1 MEIHL
6 RNLDRFRYSNAGGLW
21 GGVMEIFGMGGD
33 QKKQA
38 IEQGANI
45 AAQDIAE
52 RKTADKIFEAQN
64 QAEIDIKLAKSD
76 LKNKSREAEIDGMD
90 ANNELLRMRTKMEAQ
105 GLGVQ
110 YDTAEMLGA
119 VAAKKALGQADLE
132 KKDLESAI
140 QMRMVYA
147 GGGILLA
154 LILIVMFFKS
164 SKNEK

>member
-6 RNLDRFRYSNAGGLW
+6 RNFRYSNAGGLW
-21 GGVMEIFGMGGD
+21 GGVMEMFGLGGD

-38 IEQGANI
+38 IEQSAMI
-45 AAQDIAE
+45 AKQDDNE

-64 QAEIDIKLAKSD
+64 QAQIDIKLAKSD
-76 LKNKSREAEIDGMD
+76 LKNQSREAEIDGMD

-119 VAAKKALGQADLE
+119 VAAKKALSQTELEKADLQ
-132 KKDLESAI
+132 SAI